1 MKPMG
6 NKFFQETVQLPYAVA
21 MQLMTANPRPKLS
34 AKEAAKKV
42 KARNQQKAARKR
54 NR

>member
-6 NKFFQETVQLPYAVA
+6 NQFFQETVQLPYAVA
-21 MQLMTANPRPKLS
+21 MQFMAQNPRPKLS
-34 AKEAAKKV
+34 AKEKAKRKAA
-42 KARNQQKAARKR
+42 RDRQKAARKR